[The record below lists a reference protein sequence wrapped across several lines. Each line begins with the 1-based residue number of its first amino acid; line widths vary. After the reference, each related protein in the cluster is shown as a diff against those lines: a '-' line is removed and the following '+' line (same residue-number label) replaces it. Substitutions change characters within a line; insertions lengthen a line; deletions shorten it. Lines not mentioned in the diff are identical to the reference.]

1 MPKVGNITLSQE
13 KYLNTIKSLK
23 NRNLKNNSE
32 YAYYKSANTDVIGLI
47 VEKVSGKTLRDWI
60 LSAVEAA
67 GFEDGL
73 YIASDRFGMPWMS
86 GGGCLITR
94 DFLRMG
100 LLFARKGKGV
110 GNRKIGSSSFLN
122 KTINNVGPKY
132 MKLSKDKYLYYSNS
146 TMVSGNMI
154 GHSGYGGQFLAIN
167 LKNGNVAAFFSVLET
182 KSATNEIYKTDMINM
197 LIEIVNKN
205 Y

>member
-1 MPKVGNITLSQE
+1 M
-13 KYLNTIKSLK
+13 
-23 NRNLKNNSE
+23 
-32 YAYYKSANTDVIGLI
+32 GLI
-47 VEKVSGKTLRDWI
+47 VEKISGIPLRDWV

-73 YIASDRFGMPWMS
+73 YIASDRYGMPWMS

-110 GNRKIGSSSFLN
+110 GNRRVGSSSFLN
-122 KTINNVGPKY
+122 QTLKNHGPKY
-132 MKLSKDKYLYYSNS
+132 MNLTNNRYLYYSNS
-146 TMVSGNMI
+146 TMVSGNVI
-154 GHSGYGGQFLAIN
+154 GHSGYGGQYLAIN

-182 KSATNEIYKTDMINM
+182 KSATQENYKTDMINM
-197 LIEIVNKN
+197 LINLVNYK